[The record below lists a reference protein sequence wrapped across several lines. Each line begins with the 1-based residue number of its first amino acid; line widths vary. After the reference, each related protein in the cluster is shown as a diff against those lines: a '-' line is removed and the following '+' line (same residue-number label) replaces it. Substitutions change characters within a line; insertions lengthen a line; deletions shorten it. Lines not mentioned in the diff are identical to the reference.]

1 MIVNQGYLINLQEF
15 DEIINRLDNVIGENL
30 NEGGV
35 IDQRFNGAL
44 ILINMLFEKNEKLSE
59 QVAILSN
66 NLNELDENFKLLNKR
81 LNWYR
86 THHKRLLACH
96 QNLRGQV
103 ESNVIALNLRIDELA
118 LDFEKLKI

>member
-15 DEIINRLDNVIGENL
+15 DEIINRFDNIIGENL
-30 NEGGV
+30 NEGGI

-44 ILINMLFEKNEKLSE
+44 ILINMLFEKIEKLTE
-59 QVAILSN
+59 QVATFSN
-66 NLNELDENFKLLNKR
+66 NLGELKEDFKLLSKR
-81 LNWYR
+81 LNWYQR
-86 THHKRLLACH
+86 HHKRLLACH

-103 ESNVIALNLRIDELA
+103 ESNVIALNQRIDDLA